1 MSSWIPWSSYLLQRC
16 DGVCT
21 PTPNPTPG
29 IEAPTHQPL
38 LPKFDAIGGRLA
50 LWSGFWPSRRR
61 MKPRARANPEQ
72 GCSSVVVPR
81 HLCPDPRGGYAA
93 SRKIGGW
100 KVTSNEANERLRDTR
115 RTGNILGN
123 VYANALAYDSIDL
136 VNSIAAGAIGS
147 GNTLSSGSL
156 HFAFL
161 MKNTKTTA
169 ISIICVNG
177 SLGGQATTYKCSAV
191 GSPQILLTP
200 ITYKV

>member
-72 GCSSVVVPR
+72 GVHLSS
-81 HLCPDPRGGYAA
+81 CPGICALTHAA
-93 SRKIGGW
+93 VMPPHAKS
-100 KVTSNEANERLRDTR
+100 
-115 RTGNILGN
+115 
-123 VYANALAYDSIDL
+123 
-136 VNSIAAGAIGS
+136 AAGK
-147 GNTLSSGSL
+147 LPP
-156 HFAFL
+156 
-161 MKNTKTTA
+161 TKQMRVCETRGAPATSWVMFMPTRWPMTR
-169 ISIICVNG
+169 SIWSIRLQRER
-177 SLGGQATTYKCSAV
+177 SAAATRYPPARCT
-191 GSPQILLTP
+191 SPS
-200 ITYKV
+200 